1 MKRKFYALSG
11 VFLIALVIAGLWVT
25 KAVSFMDTPQTM
37 DSAAVTS
44 QPTGMSMQQ
53 MVGESSAIVLGTCT
67 GTRSQWIERRLV
79 TLATVKVAETL
90 KGNPSPGTEMTVALP
105 GGIDAKG
112 KFKLAMTYAGAP
124 TMRPGEEVALF
135 LVPDQDYVANGYA
148 VTSYADGKFSVV
160 KANDGE
166 QMVTRDMT
174 SEPVQKGAG
183 MMRGNSH
190 AVPLSDFKKLVETYL
205 NK

>member
-67 GTRSQWIERRLV
+67 GTRSQWIEGRRLV
-79 TLATVKVAETL
+79 TVATVSVTEAIKGEAPETL
-90 KGNPSPGTEMTVALP
+90 QVVLP
-105 GGIDAKG
+105 GGYGAKG
-112 KFKLAMTYAGAP
+112 KFQLAMTYAGAP
-124 TMRPGEEVALF
+124 TMGPNEELALF
-135 LVPDQDYVANGYA
+135 LVPAQDEVANAYEVMGFA
-148 VTSYADGKFSVV
+148 QGKFSIAQTD
-160 KANDGE
+160 KGE
-166 QMVTRDMT
+166 KVVTRDMT
-174 SEPVQKGAG
+174 KAPMQKGPG
-183 MMRGNSH
+183 LTRGNPQ
-190 AVPLSDFKKLVETYL
+190 AVPLSIFREMVKSYL
-205 NK
+205 NN